1 MTTLKL
7 TTQGVTKDYNSGHN
21 RVQEVTAVDAQ
32 GKQYTIVLR
41 GHSGDVFRNTLTRA
55 GITAAIV
62 GELNGERMTPR
73 EIEAK

>member
-32 GKQYTIVLR
+32 GKKYTIVLR

-55 GITAAIV
+55 GVTAAIA
-62 GELNGERMTPR
+62 GELNGDRMTPR
-73 EIEAK
+73 EVRA